1 MQLAGRMEREGWR
14 QDTAVN
20 LVVILFVI
28 NAIGGVVAPSIYCS
42 YRTRLVEENEHALI
56 PNGKHFA
63 TTSAVHPWPRE
74 GGEVMNISRAV
85 RACCGIL
92 AVGVCGFGVVRAQK
106 KAHVDRPIIEARAE
120 DVSKIEGIVTAS
132 YETISGGVG
141 VPRQW
146 GRDRT
151 LFDPNSRSVA
161 VGVNPKTKA
170 VTTHGSTEQE
180 FADESDAS
188 LVKDG
193 FTERELKHVIKRFG
207 NVATVL
213 SSYEG
218 TVASGKVITRG
229 VNIFQLYFDGKRWWI
244 LSMVWDE
251 ERPDNPIPAELQ

>member
-1 MQLAGRMEREGWR
+1 MKIRIVLKAG
-14 QDTAVN
+14 
-20 LVVILFVI
+20 
-28 NAIGGVVAPSIYCS
+28 
-42 YRTRLVEENEHALI
+42 
-56 PNGKHFA
+56 
-63 TTSAVHPWPRE
+63 
-74 GGEVMNISRAV
+74 
-85 RACCGIL
+85 CGIF
-92 AVGVCGFGVVRAQK
+92 AICACGFGVTLAQK
-106 KAHVDRPIIEARAE
+106 KVHVDRPIIEARAE
-120 DVSKIEGIVTAS
+120 DVSTIEGTVTAS

-161 VGVNPKTKA
+161 VGVNAKTGA
-170 VTTHGSTEQE
+170 VTTRGSTEQE
-180 FADESDAS
+180 FADEADAS
-188 LVKDG
+188 MVKDG
-193 FTERELKHVIKRFG
+193 FTERELGHVIKRFG

-251 ERPDNPIPAELQ
+251 ERPGNPIPEELL

>member
-1 MQLAGRMEREGWR
+1 MKIG
-14 QDTAVN
+14 T
-20 LVVILFVI
+20 VVRV
-28 NAIGGVVAPSIYCS
+28 S
-42 YRTRLVEENEHALI
+42 
-56 PNGKHFA
+56 
-63 TTSAVHPWPRE
+63 
-74 GGEVMNISRAV
+74 
-85 RACCGIL
+85 CGIL
-92 AVGVCGFGVVRAQK
+92 AVVACGFGVARAQK
-106 KAHVDRPIIEARAE
+106 KVHVDRPIVEARAE
-120 DVSKIEGIVTAS
+120 DVSTIEGIVKAS

-161 VGVNPKTKA
+161 VGVNAKTGA
-170 VTTHGSTEQE
+170 VTTRGSTEQE

-188 LVKDG
+188 MVKDG
-193 FTERELKHVIKRFG
+193 FTERELKHVITRYG

-218 TVASGKVITRG
+218 GDAAGKSNTRG

-251 ERPDNPIPAELQ
+251 ERPGNPIPPELQ

>member
-1 MQLAGRMEREGWR
+1 MKFG
-14 QDTAVN
+14 N
-20 LVVILFVI
+20 VVRV
-28 NAIGGVVAPSIYCS
+28 G
-42 YRTRLVEENEHALI
+42 
-56 PNGKHFA
+56 
-63 TTSAVHPWPRE
+63 
-74 GGEVMNISRAV
+74 
-85 RACCGIL
+85 CGTL
-92 AVGVCGFGVVRAQK
+92 AVCACGFGVVRAQK
-106 KAHVDRPIIEARAE
+106 HVHVDRPIIEARAE
-120 DVSKIEGIVTAS
+120 DVSTIEGIVKAS

-161 VGVNPKTKA
+161 VGVNAKTEA
-170 VTTHGSTEQE
+170 VTTRGSTEQG
-180 FADESDAS
+180 FADEADAS
-188 LVKDG
+188 MVKDG

-218 TVASGKVITRG
+218 TLASGKVIMRG

-251 ERPDNPIPAELQ
+251 ERPGNAIPAELQ

>member
-1 MQLAGRMEREGWR
+1 MKIRS
-14 QDTAVN
+14 
-20 LVVILFVI
+20 LVRVELWIL
-28 NAIGGVVAPSIYCS
+28 
-42 YRTRLVEENEHALI
+42 T
-56 PNGKHFA
+56 
-63 TTSAVHPWPRE
+63 
-74 GGEVMNISRAV
+74 
-85 RACCGIL
+85 
-92 AVGVCGFGVVRAQK
+92 VGACGFGVVWAQK
-106 KAHVDRPIIEARAE
+106 KVHVDRPTIEARAE
-120 DVSKIEGIVTAS
+120 DVSTIEGIVTAS

-151 LFDPNSRSVA
+151 LFDPNSRSVSVHVDA
-161 VGVNPKTKA
+161 KTGTMK
-170 VTTHGSTEQE
+170 TTSMTEQD
-180 FADESDAS
+180 FADQSDAS

-193 FTERELKHVIKRFG
+193 FTERELKHVIKRYG

-218 TVASGKVITRG
+218 LASGKVIERG

>member
-1 MQLAGRMEREGWR
+1 MKIRS
-14 QDTAVN
+14 
-20 LVVILFVI
+20 LVRVELWIL
-28 NAIGGVVAPSIYCS
+28 
-42 YRTRLVEENEHALI
+42 T
-56 PNGKHFA
+56 
-63 TTSAVHPWPRE
+63 
-74 GGEVMNISRAV
+74 
-85 RACCGIL
+85 
-92 AVGVCGFGVVRAQK
+92 VGACGFGVVWAQK
-106 KAHVDRPIIEARAE
+106 KVHVDRPTIEARAE
-120 DVSKIEGIVTAS
+120 DVSTIEGIVTAS

-151 LFDPNSRSVA
+151 LFDPNSRSVSVHVDA
-161 VGVNPKTKA
+161 KTGTMK
-170 VTTHGSTEQE
+170 TTSMTEQD
-180 FADESDAS
+180 FADQSDAS

-193 FTERELKHVIKRFG
+193 FTERELKHVIKRYG

-218 TVASGKVITRG
+218 SASGKVIERG

>member
-1 MQLAGRMEREGWR
+1 MKIRNLLKAG
-14 QDTAVN
+14 
-20 LVVILFVI
+20 F
-28 NAIGGVVAPSIYCS
+28 
-42 YRTRLVEENEHALI
+42 
-56 PNGKHFA
+56 
-63 TTSAVHPWPRE
+63 
-74 GGEVMNISRAV
+74 
-85 RACCGIL
+85 GIL
-92 AVGVCGFGVVRAQK
+92 MLGACGFGVAQARK
-106 KAHVDRPIIEARAE
+106 QVHVDRPIIEARAE
-120 DVSKIEGIVTAS
+120 DVSTIEGIVTAS

-151 LFDPNSRSVA
+151 LFDPNSRSVSVHVDAKTGA
-161 VGVNPKTKA
+161 VKT
-170 VTTHGSTEQE
+170 TSMTEQD
-180 FADESDAS
+180 FADQSDAS

-218 TVASGKVITRG
+218 SASGKVMERG

-251 ERPDNPIPAELQ
+251 ERPDNPIPKELL

>member
-1 MQLAGRMEREGWR
+1 MK
-14 QDTAVN
+14 
-20 LVVILFVI
+20 I
-28 NAIGGVVAPSIYCS
+28 
-42 YRTRLVEENEHALI
+42 
-56 PNGKHFA
+56 K
-63 TTSAVHPWPRE
+63 
-74 GGEVMNISRAV
+74 RAV
-85 RACCGIL
+85 LVGCGIL
-92 AVGVCGFGVVRAQK
+92 AVGACGFGHAQAQK
-106 KAHVDRPIIEARAE
+106 KTQVDRPIIEARTE
-120 DVSKIEGIVTAS
+120 DVSTIEGIVKAS

-161 VGVNPKTKA
+161 IHVDMKTGAIK
-170 VTTHGSTEQE
+170 TESMTEQD
-180 FADESDAS
+180 FADRSDAS

-218 TVASGKVITRG
+218 SASGKKIERG

-244 LSMVWDE
+244 LSMVWDT
-251 ERPDNPIPAELQ
+251 ERPDNPIPKELQ

>member
-1 MQLAGRMEREGWR
+1 MKIGS
-14 QDTAVN
+14 
-20 LVVILFVI
+20 LVRIAF
-28 NAIGGVVAPSIYCS
+28 
-42 YRTRLVEENEHALI
+42 
-56 PNGKHFA
+56 
-63 TTSAVHPWPRE
+63 
-74 GGEVMNISRAV
+74 
-85 RACCGIL
+85 GIL
-92 AVGVCGFGVVRAQK
+92 AVGVCGFGVARAQK
-106 KAHVDRPIIEARAE
+106 KAHVDRPIVAARAE
-120 DVSKIEGIVTAS
+120 DVGTIEGIVAAS

-141 VPRQW
+141 VARQW

-161 VGVNPKTKA
+161 VSVNEKTGA
-170 VTTHGSTEQE
+170 VTTRGSTEQE
-180 FADESDAS
+180 FADESDPS

-251 ERPDNPIPAELQ
+251 ERPGNPIPAELQ